1 MLTLQGRR
9 PCAGAALAL
18 FLGLASV
25 DASAGFLDKVL
36 GRSDPSEPLP
46 PEKAFQI
53 RVEAL
58 DGKTVI
64 ATLTPAPE
72 HYLYRKTV
80 RFAAQN
86 AKGARLGA
94 VVLPKGIKKQDP
106 FFGETEVYTQPVQ
119 VTLPLE
125 RAAGVS
131 ASLSVVVFYQGC
143 NGRLGVCYPPTQTEF
158 PIRLP

>member
-1 MLTLQGRR
+1 MRKSPSRGRR
-9 PCAGAALAL
+9 ASAAVALSLAV
-18 FLGLASV
+18 ASLN
-25 DASAGFLDKVL
+25 ASAGLFDKVL
-36 GRSDPSEPLP
+36 GRPDPSEPLP
-46 PEKAFQI
+46 PEKAFRI
-53 RVEAL
+53 KVEAI
-58 DGKTVI
+58 DRKTVI

-80 RFAAQN
+80 RFAAKD
-86 AKGARLGA
+86 AKGVRLAGM
-94 VVLPKGIKKQDP
+94 VLPNGTKKQDP

-125 RAAGVS
+125 RAAGVP

-143 NGRLGVCYPPTQTEF
+143 NGRLGVCYPPSQAEF